1 MTEQSPTK
9 SSIKT
14 EKNLNVTMMAVEWH
28 GTTDV
33 RVNMKRPRPVITKP
47 TDTIVRI
54 TATTICGSDL
64 HLYHK
69 GIPRVAKGDVMGYE
83 GMGIIHEV
91 GRQVSKYNVG
101 DRVVISS
108 VIACGSCGSCRRGL
122 FSCCDIFN
130 PNDSG
135 ESAEKFHGTQA
146 EYVRVPFADINLIH
160 ISDEESQILMEKALL
175 LSSVACKGLHACEMS
190 KVLKGDI
197 VGIWGAGPVGIM
209 CAAWAKYLGASR
221 VIVIDSVPSRLQVAL
236 KIEGIEIIN
245 CKEDK
250 DVVGKIKVSVPGGL
264 DIAIDA
270 VGNNYVTKSFIGKL
284 EKALFAD
291 TESCD
296 ALDEAILCT
305 KRGGSISLIGDYN
318 TFTNH
323 FRIDAIMDKSL
334 SIRGGKSHTPKAYK
348 KLDKKEEGII
358 KIFLIVDEKE
368 FPHLIT
374 SFASGSRTSTV
385 AETAS
390 KSKTDEVVETVSE
403 TSPREVSE
411 SVSDVKIVMSV
422 PNLSTE
428 PIDRV
433 SSEPVR
439 RSSFESNGLV
449 QDTSSAKSLSDT
461 GCKKEEI
468 HGTSQSTKNDIN
480 YNEFH
485 ENGSH
490 KKDEVKND

>member
-14 EKNLNVTMMAVEWH
+14 AKNPKDTMMAVEWH
-28 GTTDV
+28 GTADV

-47 TDTIVRI
+47 TDAIVRI

-69 GIPRVAKGDVMGYE
+69 AIPRVAKGDIM
-83 GMGIIHEV
+83 
-91 GRQVSKYNVG
+91 
-101 DRVVISS
+101 
-108 VIACGSCGSCRRGL
+108 
-122 FSCCDIFN
+122 
-130 PNDSG
+130 
-135 ESAEKFHGTQA
+135 
-146 EYVRVPFADINLIH
+146 
-160 ISDEESQILMEKALL
+160 
-175 LSSVACKGLHACEMS
+175 
-190 KVLKGDI
+190 
-197 VGIWGAGPVGIM
+197 GAGPVGIM

-250 DVVGKIKVSVPGGL
+250 DVVGKIKTSVPGGL

-270 VGNNYVTKSFIGKL
+270 VGNNYVTKSLIGKL
-284 EKALFAD
+284 EKAFFAE

-305 KRGGSISLIGDYN
+305 KR
-318 TFTNH
+318 
-323 FRIDAIMDKSL
+323 
-334 SIRGGKSHTPKAYK
+334 AYK

-368 FPHLIT
+368 FPHLST

-390 KSKTDEVVETVSE
+390 KSKPDEVVETVSE
-403 TSPREVSE
+403 SSPREISE
-411 SVSDVKIVMSV
+411 SVSDAKIVMTV

-433 SSEPVR
+433 SSEPIR

-449 QDTSSAKSLSDT
+449 QDASSAKSHSDT

-468 HGTSQSTKNDIN
+468 HKTSQSTKSDIN
-480 YNEFH
+480 YDEFH

-490 KKDEVKND
+490 KKDE